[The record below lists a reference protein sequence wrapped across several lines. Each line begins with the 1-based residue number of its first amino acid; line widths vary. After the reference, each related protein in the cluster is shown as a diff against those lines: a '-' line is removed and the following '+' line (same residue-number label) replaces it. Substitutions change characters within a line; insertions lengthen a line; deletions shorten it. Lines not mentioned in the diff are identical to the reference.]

1 MKRFFAVLMVL
12 VVLVSICGCSK
23 TSVNKDADVSLSFV
37 YGEGN
42 ISATLEDD
50 EAEKVIGILNGNN
63 YDPVSSGVPSCGFDK
78 NISLKIG
85 GQTFAIACDTCNYI
99 QDLGNLR
106 YFGIPKEDMEY
117 IHSLFEKYG
126 GYFPCI

>member
-12 VVLVSICGCSK
+12 VVLVSICGCTK
-23 TSVNKDADVSLSFV
+23 TSVNKNANVTLSFV
-37 YGEGN
+37 YGEDN
-42 ISATLEDD
+42 ISVTLEDD
-50 EAEKVIGILNGNN
+50 EAKKVIDILNGNN
-63 YDPVSSGVPSCGFDK
+63 YDPISSGVPSCGFDK

-85 GQTFAIACDTCNYI
+85 GRTFAIACDTCNCI

-106 YFGIPKEDMEY
+106 YFDISEEDMEY